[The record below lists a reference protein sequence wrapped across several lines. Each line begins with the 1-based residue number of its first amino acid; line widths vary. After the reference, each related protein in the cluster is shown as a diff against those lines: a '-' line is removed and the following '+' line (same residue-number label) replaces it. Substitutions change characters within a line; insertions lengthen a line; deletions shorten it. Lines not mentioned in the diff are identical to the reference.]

1 LDLNGL
7 RRRPEFHASSLAC
20 QIALDVLFRRRRI
33 AEEFERAVPAL
44 PTVAA
49 PAQPAT
55 ANQTTPTQ
63 SLTPAGGDSPMK
75 RIAADVVQ
83 RMTDSELRALN
94 LPLGYVVD
102 VMTAR

>member
-1 LDLNGL
+1 
-7 RRRPEFHASSLAC
+7 
-20 QIALDVLFRRRRI
+20 
-33 AEEFERAVPAL
+33 
-44 PTVAA
+44 
-49 PAQPAT
+49 
-55 ANQTTPTQ
+55 
-63 SLTPAGGDSPMK
+63 MK

>member
-1 LDLNGL
+1 
-7 RRRPEFHASSLAC
+7 
-20 QIALDVLFRRRRI
+20 VLFRRRRI